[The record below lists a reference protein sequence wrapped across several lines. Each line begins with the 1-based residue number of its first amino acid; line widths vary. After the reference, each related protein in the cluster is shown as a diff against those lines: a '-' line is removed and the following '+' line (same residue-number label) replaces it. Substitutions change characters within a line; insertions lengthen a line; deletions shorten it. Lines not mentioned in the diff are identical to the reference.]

1 MARRSH
7 CRPGTHRLCCAAMGR
22 VGLAGL
28 VFLLGVVAYVL
39 AGSFS
44 VSAHSCE
51 VCMEYK
57 GRAQCRTVEAETIEL
72 ARDGA
77 IQNACAHLSG
87 GVTDSMACHREA
99 PKSAKCQ

>member
-1 MARRSH
+1 
-7 CRPGTHRLCCAAMGR
+7 MGR

>member
-1 MARRSH
+1 MARLSR
-7 CRPGTHRLCCAAMGR
+7 CRPPVVPLCCAAMGR
-22 VGLAGL
+22 VGLIGFL
-28 VFLLGVVAYVL
+28 FLLGVVTYVL

-87 GVTDSMACHREA
+87 GVTDSMACHREQ
-99 PKSAKCQ
+99 PRSAKCQ